1 MKFKIGNKSNSNNP
15 KQKLIKK
22 RKKRKF
28 KTIKSLLKKQI
39 KEKEKKNEI
48 QSQKII
54 CDNNIITIKVKID
67 EEDINQKIY
76 LLCKNNKSVI
86 YEGENDYIKNLLN
99 EGEIKIYLE
108 EEEKKILIHN
118 NYNIFPKKGD
128 FNLQIKFST
137 IIPKGFGL
145 FSVCENITYI
155 DLSNFN
161 TSLMT
166 DFSYMFFRC
175 YNLRD
180 INISSFDTS
189 KMTNMKYM
197 FYGCQ
202 NLKEI
207 NLKSF
212 DTTNVVDAVGLFGN
226 CKALVNLDISNFNFK
241 NVKDIEYIF
250 LGCDNLENIIV
261 NEQLFNQIGDML
273 KNYNITIIY
282 D

>member
-1 MKFKIGNKSNSNNP
+1 MKFKIKNKSNSNNP
-15 KQKLIKK
+15 RQKLIKK

-39 KEKEKKNEI
+39 KEKEKKKEL

-54 CDNNIITIKVKID
+54 CDNNTIIIKVKID

-137 IIPKGFGL
+137 IISKGF
-145 FSVCENITYI
+145 
-155 DLSNFN
+155 
-161 TSLMT
+161 
-166 DFSYMFFRC
+166 
-175 YNLRD
+175 
-180 INISSFDTS
+180 NISSFDTS

-273 KNYNITIIY
+273 KNYNLTIIY

>member
-1 MKFKIGNKSNSNNP
+1 MKFKLKNKSNSNNY
-15 KQKLIKK
+15 KQKFIKK

-28 KTIKSLLKKQI
+28 TTIKSLIKKQTKD
-39 KEKEKKNEI
+39 KEKET
-48 QSQKII
+48 QSKKII
-54 CDNNIITIKVKID
+54 SDNNIITIKVKIE

-76 LLCKNNKSVI
+76 LLCKNNKSGI

-108 EEEKKILIHN
+108 KEKKILIHN

>member
-1 MKFKIGNKSNSNNP
+1 MKFKLKNKSNPNNH

-28 KTIKSLLKKQI
+28 TTIKSLIKKQA
-39 KEKEKKNEI
+39 KEKEKET

-54 CDNNIITIKVKID
+54 SDNNIITIKVKIE

-76 LLCKNNKSVI
+76 LLCKNTKSII
-86 YEGENDYIKNLLN
+86 YEGENDYIKNQLN
-99 EGEIKIYLE
+99 EEDIKIYLE
-108 EEEKKILIHN
+108 EEGEEKIPIHN
-118 NYNIFPKKGD
+118 NYNMFPKMGD
-128 FNLQIKFST
+128 FNLKIKFNT
-137 IIPKGFGL
+137 IIKKGFGL
-145 FSVCENITYI
+145 FSVCENITHI
-155 DLSNFN
+155 DFTNFN

-175 YNLRD
+175 YNLKY
-180 INISSFDTS
+180 INLSSFDTS

-212 DTTNVVDAVGLFGN
+212 DTTNVVDATGLFGN
-226 CKALVNLDISNFNFK
+226 CKTFVNLDISNFNFK
-241 NVKDIEYIF
+241 NIKDIEYMF
-250 LGCDNLENIIV
+250 LGCDNLENIVV
-261 NEQLFNQIGDML
+261 NEQLFNQIGEIL
-273 KNYNITIIY
+273 KNYNITIICN
-282 D
+282 